1 MTDEATAERFYQRF
15 KWDVIAPIEADRWA
29 LDSSDSPRLAGV
41 GGGGDGRRRA
51 PDGGGELSARRL
63 LGAHLPA
70 ASPERRE
77 TGGGGVPGLPDAV
90 RVDARRAR
98 PPPGRRPHR
107 LVDALIVWI
116 TPDRALE
123 WKWQLKKGPLRPREK
138 GPPVGS
144 VSTSTLLRHSETAH
158 PAPPPGTRRPRPQSR
173 AGGSGPV
180 RRSEFGGAPGPWDV
194 VDGRDARVQAGPQ
207 GP

>member
-41 GGGGDGRRRA
+41 GGGGGDGRRRA

-90 RVDARRAR
+90 RVPTRFVRKYTVTPR
-98 PPPGRRPHR
+98 GR
-107 LVDALIVWI
+107 
-116 TPDRALE
+116 
-123 WKWQLKKGPLRPREK
+123 
-138 GPPVGS
+138 S
-144 VSTSTLLRHSETAH
+144 LLGC
-158 PAPPPGTRRPRPQSR
+158 P
-173 AGGSGPV
+173 
-180 RRSEFGGAPGPWDV
+180 
-194 VDGRDARVQAGPQ
+194 
-207 GP
+207 

>member
-1 MTDEATAERFYQRF
+1 MPGATLRSTCGCRRRRRDCGGDVVAAGEVEPVTRHLPFDDPRRLRFRVTLRGRSSSAHPPVRFALAQQVSWPCGQDLESEVLAVTDEATAERFYQRF

-90 RVDARRAR
+90 RVPTRFVRKYTVTPR
-98 PPPGRRPHR
+98 GR
-107 LVDALIVWI
+107 
-116 TPDRALE
+116 
-123 WKWQLKKGPLRPREK
+123 
-138 GPPVGS
+138 S
-144 VSTSTLLRHSETAH
+144 LLGC
-158 PAPPPGTRRPRPQSR
+158 P
-173 AGGSGPV
+173 
-180 RRSEFGGAPGPWDV
+180 
-194 VDGRDARVQAGPQ
+194 
-207 GP
+207 